1 MKNNKAIEVEI
12 KDPKYLYIGKL
23 KVKKTVAGFVAGGVL
38 TLASAATVYLLSRK
52 NEKDKDDEIA
62 EISNI
67 YFKELD
73 ETLQASRLEGVR
85 AGMLAEKYVNGDD
98 LTDSEQAELDEIILD
113 SCGMTREEYAA
124 FQMETSSYMQ
134 SKLDEAIAE
143 ATAAAKE
150 TFNTALA
157 ESQAQ

>member
-12 KDPKYLYIGKL
+12 KDPEYLYIGKL

-52 NEKDKDDEIA
+52 NEKDIA

-73 ETLQASRLEGVR
+73 EMLQASRLEGIR

-150 TFNTALA
+150 TFNASLA